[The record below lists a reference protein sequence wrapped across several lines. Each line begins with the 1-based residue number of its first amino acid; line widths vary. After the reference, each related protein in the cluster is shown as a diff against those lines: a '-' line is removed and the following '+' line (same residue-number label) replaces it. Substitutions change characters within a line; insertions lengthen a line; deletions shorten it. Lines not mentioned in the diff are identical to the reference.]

1 MKITTIDKGTAEAIT
16 SRLHDAVRDVAD
28 SMGGYGLRREDEIF
42 YCRNV
47 GDVFDQTA
55 RR

>member
-28 SMGGYGLRREDEIF
+28 SMGLRFTSRGRNF
-42 YCRNV
+42 LLSKCR
-47 GDVFDQTA
+47 
-55 RR
+55 